1 MKSLKHSFVSH
12 VFVRMSTLE
21 TLKEKKEEEEV
32 HVHNNNNI
40 GREKGADEN

>member
-32 HVHNNNNI
+32 HVHNNI